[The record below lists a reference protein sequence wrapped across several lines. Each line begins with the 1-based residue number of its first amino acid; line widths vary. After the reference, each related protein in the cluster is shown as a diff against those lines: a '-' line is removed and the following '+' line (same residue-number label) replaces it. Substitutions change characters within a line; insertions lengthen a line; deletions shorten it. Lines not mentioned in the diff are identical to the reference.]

1 MLNLQPATEKYFNF
15 FHADIEA
22 GRLPVRSTLPATE
35 KDSMS
40 TKAPTAFEMVP
51 RRLELNSEMVVM
63 ESPLHS
69 TPYPQAHG
77 SDFEQFW
84 PLPTQFGPPA
94 PSQNFPHAA
103 H

>member
-1 MLNLQPATEKYFNF
+1 VLNLQLRTEKNFTF

-22 GRLPVRSTLPATE
+22 GRLPVRLMLFDTS

-51 RRLELNSEMVVM
+51 CRLELDSEMVVM

-69 TPYPQAHG
+69 TPMQAHG
-77 SDFEQFW
+77 PDFEQF
-84 PLPTQFGPPA
+84 
-94 PSQNFPHAA
+94 
-103 H
+103 